1 MDEIPDQR
9 TKSGTAGA
17 RTTDTDDPR
26 DGPERDVLLEAVVVR
41 YSADSDRCTLVP
53 RDGPP
58 EAMLTAWLSAD
69 LETVVDLEDAR

>member
-1 MDEIPDQR
+1 MDEIPDPR
-9 TKSGTAGA
+9 TEPGTTGA

-26 DGPERDVLLEAVVVR
+26 DGPERDVCLEAIVVR

-69 LETVVDLEDAR
+69 LETVVDLEGAR